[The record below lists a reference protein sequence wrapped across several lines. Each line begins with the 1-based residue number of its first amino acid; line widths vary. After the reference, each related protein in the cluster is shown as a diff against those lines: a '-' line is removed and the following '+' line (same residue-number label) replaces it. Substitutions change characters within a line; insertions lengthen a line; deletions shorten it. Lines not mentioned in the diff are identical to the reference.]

1 MFKLLL
7 CGKNITH
14 NDSMCPTIVTTGYC
28 PKSFLPGSVPLQEQ
42 IKT

>member
-14 NDSMCPTIVTTGYC
+14 NDSMCPTIVATGYC